1 MPKITL
7 ISVQTKNKNRCNLFV
22 DGQFY
27 AGVSVESVITN
38 RLKVGQEID
47 RENLSRV
54 IFETERSDALK
65 KATEY
70 VSKSLKTKKQV
81 KDYLTRKGYSEDII
95 FYCIDKLKGYDYIN
109 DVEYSKRYISSQN
122 KTNGKRLLEY
132 KLMAKGVNK
141 QDVSSAFGDCE
152 IDGKLNA
159 KLVAEK
165 YIKNKERSIEVKA
178 KTYRYLISRGFS
190 YDEANFAVSELFNE
204 D

>member
-1 MPKITL
+1 MAKITA
-7 ISVQTKNKNRCNLFV
+7 ITAQEKHKDRVNLFV
-22 DGQFY
+22 DDEFFSGL
-27 AGVSVESVITN
+27 SLEISMLN
-38 RLKVGQEID
+38 RLKVGMEVD
-47 RENLSRV
+47 REKLKEIVEQSERV
-54 IFETERSDALK
+54 DAFN
-65 KATEY
+65 KALNY
-70 VSKSLKTKKQV
+70 ISKTLKTKKQV

-95 FYCIDKLKGYDYIN
+95 FYCIDKLKEYDYIN

-141 QDVSSAFGDCE
+141 QDVFSAFGDCE